1 MNYSLESSI
10 FAEYVLSPRFVSVY
24 LKESFDT
31 LFEPVLSANLKS
43 IYGVNP
49 NLNEH
54 YFFIYKIWRSSWRV
68 IYHSKHSKN
77 FRSSFIKS
85 QSNFVRLQA

>member
-10 FAEYVLSPRFVSVY
+10 LPIYVLSPRFVNVY
-24 LKESFDT
+24 LKESFET

-49 NLNEH
+49 NLNDS
-54 YFFIYKIWRSSWRV
+54 YFVLCKI
-68 IYHSKHSKN
+68 
-77 FRSSFIKS
+77 
-85 QSNFVRLQA
+85 